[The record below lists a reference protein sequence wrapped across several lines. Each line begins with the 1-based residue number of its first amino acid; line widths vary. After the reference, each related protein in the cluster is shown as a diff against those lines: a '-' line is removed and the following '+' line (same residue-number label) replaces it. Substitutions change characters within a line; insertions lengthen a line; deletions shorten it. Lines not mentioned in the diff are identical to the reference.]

1 MKRVVVMIAGL
12 ALAGGVLAACG
23 GNGDDGSGVRTL
35 NCDEASASGSGSGSG
50 SEATSGSGSGSEA
63 TSGSGSGSASSA
75 ASCPSGSGS
84 GSGLSQEDLGGE
96 AQTEALKAAV
106 TEYRTYVDTQVA
118 ATIAATKSFTD
129 AARAGDLAAAK
140 AAYGPSRVGWE
151 SIEPIAALVEEIDG
165 KVDARVDDF
174 ESETDPT
181 WTGWHR
187 LEYLVFEKG
196 TTDGAAKFADQLDAD
211 LATLQEQLPD
221 VKITPLAMARGAS
234 ELIEE
239 VSQGKITGEEDRYS
253 HTDLIDIQ
261 ANVDGA
267 KEIIRLLGP
276 SIEAAD
282 PDLLTDIDAALA
294 EVQSNLDLY
303 RDAEGGFVAYEAET
317 MATPKFKAALAG
329 LSESLALVPGALDL
343 K

>member
-1 MKRVVVMIAGL
+1 VKRVVVMIAGL

-35 NCDEASASGSGSGSG
+35 NCDEASASGSGA
-50 SEATSGSGSGSEA
+50 EVTSGSGSGAEV
-63 TSGSGSGSASSA
+63 TSGSGSSSASSA
-75 ASCPSGSGS
+75 TSCPSGSGS

-118 ATIAATKSFTD
+118 ATIAATTTFTD
-129 AARAGDLAAAK
+129 AVRAGDVAAAK

-151 SIEPIAALVEEIDG
+151 SIEPIAALVEKIDG

-196 TTDGAAKFADQLDAD
+196 ATDGAAKFADQLDAD
-211 LATLQEQLPD
+211 LATLQAQLPD
-221 VKITPLAMARGAS
+221 VRITPLAMARGAS

-282 PDLLTDIDAALA
+282 PELLTDIDAAFA

-303 RDAEGGFVAYEAET
+303 RDAQGGFVAYEAET
-317 MATPKFKAALAG
+317 MATPKFKAALAS

>member
-1 MKRVVVMIAGL
+1 VKRVVVMIAGL
-12 ALAGGVLAACG
+12 AMAGGVLAACG

-35 NCDEASASGSGSGSG
+35 NCDEASASGSGS
-50 SEATSGSGSGSEA
+50 AKGSGSGSEA
-63 TSGSGSGSASSA
+63 TSGSGSGSASST

-84 GSGLSQEDLGGE
+84 GSGLSKEDLGDE
-96 AQTEALKAAV
+96 AQTEALEAAV

-118 ATIAATKSFTD
+118 ATIAATKTFTD
-129 AARAGDLAAAK
+129 AARAGDIAAAK

-187 LEYLVFEKG
+187 LEYLIFEKG
-196 TTDGAAKFADQLDAD
+196 TTDGAAEFADQLDAD

-221 VKITPLAMARGAS
+221 VRITPLAMARGAS
-234 ELIEE
+234 ELVEE

-267 KEIIRLLGP
+267 KEIVRLLGP

-282 PDLLTDIDAALA
+282 PDLLTDIDAAFA

-303 RDAEGGFVAYEAET
+303 RDAQGGFVAYEAET
-317 MATPKFKAALAG
+317 MATPKFKAALAS

-343 K
+343 Q